1 MGISTLFFLAVTASA
16 GLVFARK
23 VRRIRSTI
31 NLGQPLDRNDQPG
44 QRWATMARV
53 ALGQGKMGARPWA
66 AALHI
71 LVYVGFV
78 LINIEV
84 VEMVVDGILGTHR
97 FFKPYLG
104 GLYDFS
110 MSVFEVLAALVLL
123 ACVAFIV
130 RRVAMPLPRL
140 QHPDLAGFPQKDA
153 HTILVTE
160 IVLMAALLTMN
171 AAEAALPGGTSYVL
185 SGMFVGLFSSASES
199 TLHAVATGAWW
210 FHWLGILAFLNYL
223 PYSKHFHIVLAF
235 PNTFYSKL
243 TPKGQLDNMASVTQ
257 EVKAMLDPSF
267 VPDTP
272 AEPGRFGAKDITD
285 LHWVNL
291 LNAYTCTECGRCTD
305 ECPANKTGKKLS
317 PRRIMMAT
325 RDRMETYRP
334 DDGLSLL
341 DHGISREELWACTTC
356 NACTEACPIGIDPL
370 DIIVQMRRYI
380 VMEESGAPHGLNAMM
395 TNLENNGAPWP
406 FAQADK
412 AQWASEMNA

>member
-1 MGISTLFFLAVTASA
+1 MGISTLLFLAVTASA
-16 GLVFARK
+16 GWAFSRK
-23 VRRIRSTI
+23 VSRIRANI
-31 NLGQPLDRNDQPG
+31 RLGQEVDRSDRPAE
-44 QRWATMARV
+44 RWATMFRV
-53 ALGQGKMGARPWA
+53 AFGQSKMGARPLA
-66 AALHI
+66 AFLHL

-84 VEMVVDGILGTHR
+84 LEMVVDGIAGTHR

-104 GLYDFS
+104 GLYTAALNF
-110 MSVFEVLAALVLL
+110 FEVLALLVLL
-123 ACVAFIV
+123 ACVVFLT
-130 RRVAMPLPRL
+130 RRFVARVPRL

-153 HTILVTE
+153 TTILVTE
-160 IVLMAALLTMN
+160 VVLMTALLLMN
-171 AAEAALPGGTSYVL
+171 TAEALLPGGETYVVSAAL
-185 SGMFVGLFSSASES
+185 VPLFQGWSE
-199 TLHAVATGAWW
+199 TALHAVAQGAWW
-210 FHWLGILAFLNYL
+210 FHWIGILAFLNYL
-223 PYSKHFHIVLAF
+223 PYSKHFHIILAF

-243 TPKGQLDNMASVTQ
+243 TPKGQLDSMQSVTH
-257 EVKAMLDPSF
+257 EVKAMLDPSY
-267 VPDTP
+267 TP
-272 AEPGRFGAKDITD
+272 PASEAPARFGAKDITD
-285 LHWVNL
+285 LNWVNL

-305 ECPANKTGKKLS
+305 SCPANQTGKKLS

-325 RDRMETYRP
+325 RDRMEQYRP

-370 DIIVQMRRYI
+370 DIIIQMRRYV

-412 AQWASEMNA
+412 GNWAQELH

>member
-1 MGISTLFFLAVTASA
+1 
-16 GLVFARK
+16 
-23 VRRIRSTI
+23 
-31 NLGQPLDRNDQPG
+31 
-44 QRWATMARV
+44 MARV

-123 ACVAFIV
+123 ACVAFMV
-130 RRVAMPLPRL
+130 RRVAMPVSRL

-171 AAEAALPGGTSYVL
+171 AAEAALPGGTPYVL
-185 SGMFVGLFSSASES
+185 SGMLVGLFSSASES
-199 TLHAVATGAWW
+199 ALHAVATGAWW

-285 LHWVNL
+285 LNWVNL

-325 RDRMETYRP
+325 RPFPPGPRYFPGRIV
-334 DDGLSLL
+334 GLHHLQRL
-341 DHGISREELWACTTC
+341 HRGL
-356 NACTEACPIGIDPL
+356 
-370 DIIVQMRRYI
+370 
-380 VMEESGAPHGLNAMM
+380 PH
-395 TNLENNGAPWP
+395 WH
-406 FAQADK
+406 
-412 AQWASEMNA
+412 

>member
-78 LINIEV
+78 LINIEE

-123 ACVAFIV
+123 ACVAFMV
-130 RRVAMPLPRL
+130 RRVAMPVSRL

-153 HTILVTE
+153 HTILITE

-171 AAEAALPGGTSYVL
+171 AAEAALPGGTPYVL
-185 SGMFVGLFSSASES
+185 SGMLVGLFSSASES
-199 TLHAVATGAWW
+199 ALHAVATGAWW

-325 RDRMETYRP
+325 RDRMVTYRP